1 MYNDKANG
9 ELAER
14 LKAPSWKGGEA
25 QASESSNLL
34 FSAIC
39 KPTHFRV
46 GFLIFFNVTLDFSA
60 TFFRL
65 LQKRQS

>member
-1 MYNDKANG
+1 MYNEYGLG

-34 FSAIC
+34 FSAIYHS
-39 KPTHFRV
+39 TYIRV
-46 GFLIFFNVTLDFSA
+46 GFL
-60 TFFRL
+60 L
-65 LQKRQS
+65 L